1 MQNDVA
7 PAAAAAYII
16 QVFSGSSAALQR
28 RPERA
33 SPTVRVALL
42 VSRVVYAAMLPCPS
56 STHSM
61 NIQSTLI
68 SNVLLLACV
77 HPCVLPSPQIG
88 SIGFAVAS
96 TFVSIAVSAPIYHVV
111 AILLGAPLSSLAAKT
126 GLLAVILSVLTTVP
140 LACDMAIST
149 HAGRREAW
157 YVYIWVLLWLWC
169 V

>member
-1 MQNDVA
+1 VA

-42 VSRVVYAAMLPCPS
+42 VSRVVYAAIAALLPCPS

-61 NIQSTLI
+61 FIQPTLI